1 MHNLKH
7 TFASSSSSSEL
18 LLDAPTSSP
27 YLVFTVKIDVKVK
40 INDGNNDNNHNTDN
54 KKNEHNSKNYND
66 FANVEKSK
74 EIILNLEEH
83 RGLIW

>member
-1 MHNLKH
+1 MMVIMTIMTIL
-7 TFASSSSSSEL
+7 
-18 LLDAPTSSP
+18 
-27 YLVFTVKIDVKVK
+27 I
-40 INDGNNDNNHNTDN
+40 II
-54 KKNEHNSKNYND
+54 KNEHNSKNYND